1 MNTYCVTF
9 FNEFENEIE
18 ILKHTFTD
26 AINQANELIKFIE
39 RKIKELYK
47 WLKTYIFESVSDEIY
62 FFKELKPKLT
72 SKLIFYKSV
81 LKLESN
87 LPVNKKLKIKYFE
100 KSLNKIYQHS
110 RKNRDFYQYYRSRAI
125 YNDEQYFT
133 RNFEKTKINDYY
145 FELNYD
151 VQLCTS
157 HDYKTAIIISNDLFS
172 SFLEN
177 KLEKI
182 SKSCSLEHP
191 FLQSNLNWTGNK
203 IDLIE
208 LIYALH
214 HQKVINGGNI
224 EIKELAAHFGKV
236 FNIHL
241 EDNIYR
247 SYMDIKSRKNIK
259 TKFLNNLSE
268 NFNAKITEEEN

>member
-1 MNTYCVTF
+1 MNPYCVIF
-9 FNEFENEIE
+9 FNEFENEFE
-18 ILKHTFTD
+18 ILKHSFTD

-47 WLKTYIFESVSDEIY
+47 WLKTYVFESISEEIY

-72 SKLIFYKSV
+72 SKLIFYKNV

-87 LPVNKKLKIKYFE
+87 LPVGKKLRQKYFE
-100 KSLNKIYQHS
+100 KSLNKIYQYS
-110 RKNRDFYQYYRSRAI
+110 RKNRDFYQYYRSRAT
-125 YNDEQYFT
+125 YKDEHYFV
-133 RNFEKTKINDYY
+133 RGIEKTLINNYY

-157 HDYKTAIIISNDLFS
+157 HDYKTAIIMCNDLFS
-172 SFLEN
+172 ALLED

-182 SKSCSLEHP
+182 NNSCSIEHP
-191 FLQSNLNWTGNK
+191 FLQYSLNWTGNK

-208 LIYALH
+208 IIYALH
-214 HQKVINGGNI
+214 NQKVINGGNI
-224 EIKELAAHFGKV
+224 EIKELAIYFGKV
-236 FNIHL
+236 FNIDL

-247 SYMDIKSRKNIK
+247 SYIDIKNRKATK
-259 TKFLNNLSE
+259 TKFLNNISE
-268 NFNAKITEEEN
+268 NLNAKMIEEEY